1 MSIPFKTTDLQD
13 IFSKLR
19 TQIASTGS
27 YELENELMSLRE
39 TYSTML
45 HYMVKGVDDPDAG
58 NIYRNLVR
66 KSHVIGQRAQRL
78 QRLKEHPGEKYSLMQ
93 KSLSSSLSLQSLHSS
108 LAKCCATLHDLQ
120 SNPNPRKS
128 IQDHETLRLSEERQS
143 QLLTLFN
150 WVWTSDMWHSS
161 DYEETKSM
169 LTSETLGSYEKS
181 LLVSALTL
189 SLTEMFDDKKLM
201 LLFDSYDREDANVRM
216 RAVVG
221 IVLILRLYDSYI
233 DIFPSV
239 KSRLSLL
246 YDNER
251 FVEDT
256 YMVMMQ
262 LQYSKLTDQ
271 VSDKMRNDI
280 IPTLI
285 QSGKFK
291 KTQYGLQEI
300 DDYMTQNGEN
310 PEWHKGS
317 KDDAAQQKI
326 KEMAELQMEGADVYM
341 STFVHMKNGPFFHE
355 TGNWLMPFSVD
366 HPSIMQVLRKL
377 DPSSNIFGMF
387 LLLLEHAPF
396 CNNDKYS
403 FAFMMD
409 NIGKSGQEMII
420 QNLSGGMSASEM
432 QEQMEDMKKGKVKDS
447 DLSRQYIHDL
457 YRFFV
462 AYPFHHQFEN
472 PFDKTLPAFHPLPT
486 KKLHPLLQHKE
497 RLQWLGEFFMRKEQY
512 ADATS
517 LFLSLSPQER
527 EDDAPIWQ
535 KIGFCQQKSGDME
548 SALESY
554 TTAYSL
560 APNSQWTL
568 KHLARVSYQLN
579 RYSESEVYYDLL
591 LSDDENN
598 LNYLK
603 RKADCMT
610 KDNRYADAIPLLY
623 KIYYL
628 DEDSPEVQEELGLC
642 HLMTSNTEKS
652 KEFYSRLSSS
662 HPDNG
667 KYMMNLANVFYI
679 EKDLETAYHHYR
691 IAYALIRKESYG
703 ARQFKRMF
711 VDSAKQLKPLGIDV
725 SKFQMMYDAVC
736 LDTTP

>member
-233 DIFPSV
+233 DIFLSV

-262 LQYSKLTDQ
+262 LQYSKLTDL

-326 KEMAELQMEGADVYM
+326 QEMAELQMEGADVYM

-420 QNLSGGMSASEM
+420 QNLS
-432 QEQMEDMKKGKVKDS
+432 EQGYTDISFTSPKADAARTEEV
-447 DLSRQYIHDL
+447 
-457 YRFFV
+457 
-462 AYPFHHQFEN
+462 
-472 PFDKTLPAFHPLPT
+472 
-486 KKLHPLLQHKE
+486 
-497 RLQWLGEFFMRKEQY
+497 MRKIVEDLGARELIV
-512 ADATS
+512 ADNIAKVSIIGAGMKVNSGVAAKMFRTLADGDINISMISTS
-517 LFLSLSPQER
+517 DIRTSVVIPADEAERAVRLLHTAFGLDGTKVFQETQLS
-527 EDDAPIWQ
+527 A
-535 KIGFCQQKSGDME
+535 
-548 SALESY
+548 
-554 TTAYSL
+554 
-560 APNSQWTL
+560 
-568 KHLARVSYQLN
+568 
-579 RYSESEVYYDLL
+579 
-591 LSDDENN
+591 
-598 LNYLK
+598 
-603 RKADCMT
+603 
-610 KDNRYADAIPLLY
+610 
-623 KIYYL
+623 
-628 DEDSPEVQEELGLC
+628 EELAA
-642 HLMTSNTEKS
+642 K
-652 KEFYSRLSSS
+652 
-662 HPDNG
+662 
-667 KYMMNLANVFYI
+667 AN
-679 EKDLETAYHHYR
+679 KGR
-691 IAYALIRKESYG
+691 
-703 ARQFKRMF
+703 
-711 VDSAKQLKPLGIDV
+711 
-725 SKFQMMYDAVC
+725 
-736 LDTTP
+736 